1 MSNTNFLELAS
12 HDLSH
17 ITGGA
22 GPSNSEFDA
31 VRQQAAQHCPQTAA
45 KYAHVDPST
54 LTRSKAQQMGNA
66 CIAEMGPFMGG
77 MARGRIDAAIDK
89 QFPK

>member
-1 MSNTNFLELAS
+1 MSNSNFVELVG
-12 HDLSH
+12 HELSH

-22 GPSNSEFDA
+22 GPSHSEFNA
-31 VRQQAAQHCPQTAA
+31 VREQAAQYCPNTAA
-45 KYAHVDPST
+45 KFAHVDPST